1 MPIEMQS
8 VQSSHVWRIGYDP
21 ETRQL
26 AVHYIPS
33 VNYPS
38 GRIVTFADVPPDTAA
53 QVVPGLDPN
62 AEIPSVGGALNAVI
76 TGKFEYR

>member
-8 VQSSHVWRIGYDP
+8 VQSSHVWKIGYDP

-26 AVHYIPS
+26 AVQYIPS
-33 VNYPS
+33 VKYPG
-38 GRIVTFADVPPDTAA
+38 GRTVTFVDVDAESAA

-62 AEIPSVGGALNAVI
+62 VEVPSVGQALNAVI
-76 TGKFEYR
+76 NGRFEYR